1 MSLTYVA
8 LLRGINVG
16 GKNKLPMQD
25 LVEMF
30 VEAGC
35 DNVRSFIQS
44 GNVIFSAA
52 PGAPE
57 RLPSLISTR
66 ISERFGYKIPL
77 ILRTAEQV
85 GDVISNNP
93 FLNAGVAEEQLH
105 VLFLA
110 HLPASRRIQDLDPDR
125 SPPDAFKVRGQ
136 EIYLRLPDG
145 AARTK
150 LTNQYFDSKLRTTS
164 TGRNWRT
171 VTKLFELMEGQ
182 GFPNSAT
189 EARKHRDER

>member
-1 MSLTYVA
+1 MSATYVA

-16 GKNKLPMQD
+16 GKNKLSMQD

-30 VEAGC
+30 VKAGC

-66 ISERFGYKIPL
+66 ITKRFGYKIPL
-77 ILRTAEQV
+77 VVRSAEQV
-85 GDVISNNP
+85 GKVLSDNP
-93 FLNAGVAEEQLH
+93 FLKPGVAEEELR

-110 HLPASRRIQDLDPDR
+110 DMPASQRVENLDPNR

-136 EIYLRLPDG
+136 EIYLRLPNG
-145 AARTK
+145 AGRTK
-150 LTNQYFDSKLRTTS
+150 LTNQYFDSKLGTTS
-164 TGRNWRT
+164 TSRNWRT
-171 VTKLFELMEGQ
+171 VTKLFELMKG
-182 GFPNSAT
+182 
-189 EARKHRDER
+189 